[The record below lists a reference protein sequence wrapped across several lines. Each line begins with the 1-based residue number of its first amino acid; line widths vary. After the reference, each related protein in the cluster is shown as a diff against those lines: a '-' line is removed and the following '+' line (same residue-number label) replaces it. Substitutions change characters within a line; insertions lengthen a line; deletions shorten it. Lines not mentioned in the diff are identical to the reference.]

1 MKKILFL
8 TKAIMLTCLPLGLIA
23 QMQTSHQPTA
33 QIAPP
38 SKPAQAQI
46 ASVNGVVLKQ
56 AELDEEMQLLFP
68 YYSIHGGRVPPS
80 AEAEIRRRAMQSVV
94 QHELIYQEARRR
106 GLRVPELTWQKRLR
120 QLRQGFV
127 SKQAY
132 EAAAIK
138 KYGSVAEFERR
149 LRRSMLIE
157 QLWDVEVTRKSV
169 PTAVAVRAYYFSHRA
184 QYVRPDAVWLQTITV
199 KFPKNSSAEQKKAAR
214 DIAEKILVKAK
225 AAKNYEEFG
234 ILAEQLSQDDWRVM
248 MGDHKWVHRGSV
260 TTDIEPTLFALKA
273 GETSGLV
280 ESSEGYLIMRANDRQ
295 AARQM
300 SLAEMSASIGQQLE
314 NDKREKR
321 SKEFE
326 MLLRSKAE
334 IDVL

>member
-1 MKKILFL
+1 MKKILFI
-8 TKAIMLTCLPLGLIA
+8 TKAIMFTCLPLCLTA

-33 QIAPP
+33 EIAPP
-38 SKPAQAQI
+38 SKPPQAQI

-80 AEAEIRRRAMQSVV
+80 AEAEIRQRAMQSVV
-94 QHELIYQEARRR
+94 QHELIFQEARRR
-106 GLRVPELTWQKRLR
+106 GLQVPELTWQKRLR

-132 EAAAIK
+132 EAAATK
-138 KYGSVAEFERR
+138 KYGSVTEFERR

-169 PTAVAVRAYYFSHRA
+169 ITADAARTYYLSHKA
-184 QYVRPDAVWLQTITV
+184 KYVRPDAVWLQTITV

-214 DIAEKILVKAK
+214 DIAEQILVKAK
-225 AAKNYEEFG
+225 GAKNYEEFG
-234 ILAEQLSQDDWRVM
+234 SLAEQLSQDDWRVM

-260 TTDIEPTLFALKA
+260 TPDIEPTLFALKA

-295 AARQM
+295 RSRQM
-300 SLAEMSASIGQQLE
+300 SFAEMSAAIRQQLE
-314 NDKREKR
+314 KDKREKR
-321 SKEFE
+321 AKEFE
-326 MLLRSKAE
+326 MLLRGKAD